1 VSGAE
6 RQTRDRHATRRACL
20 RTSRRK
26 LARLISSREE
36 RAKAR
41 SSGTVNSRPRCNRG
55 ACLRRGSLHQRR
67 NEEERRALPLLRKV
81 NQHCKS
87 TFDYTRSSREI
98 NLLVEPNKVFCS
110 DTQVDDLWA
119 ALSTANMLTPNW
131 HTWHT
136 NIHGSDIQDAP
147 ALACSNQLWHVQRRC
162 NGWPRSIMSTRNA
175 TERLPCSL
183 SMRPADWFE
192 FSRQMGR
199 LFICTR

>member
-1 VSGAE
+1 MFKG
-6 RQTRDRHATRRACL
+6 DATAGQEVLYPQETQRKHYRAGFPCGPQ
-20 RTSRRK
+20 
-26 LARLISSREE
+26 I
-36 RAKAR
+36 
-41 SSGTVNSRPRCNRG
+41 
-55 ACLRRGSLHQRR
+55 GS
-67 NEEERRALPLLRKV
+67 
-81 NQHCKS
+81 KS
-87 TFDYTRSSREI
+87 AGNWDYTRSSREI

-110 DTQVDDLWA
+110 DTQADDLWA
-119 ALSTANMLTPNW
+119 ALSTANMLAPNW